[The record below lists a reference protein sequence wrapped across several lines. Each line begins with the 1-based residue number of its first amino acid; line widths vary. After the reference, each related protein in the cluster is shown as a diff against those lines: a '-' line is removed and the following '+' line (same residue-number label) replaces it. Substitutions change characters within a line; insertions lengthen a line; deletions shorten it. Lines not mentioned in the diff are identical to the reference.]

1 MRTSRL
7 YRFPKQGYLG
17 GVCSGLEK
25 HTGLDARVWRI
36 ITIFG
41 GFCFIYLILWV
52 ILKKGE

>member
-25 HTGLDARVWRI
+25 HTGIDARVWRI

-41 GFCFIYLILWV
+41 GFCFIYLVLWV